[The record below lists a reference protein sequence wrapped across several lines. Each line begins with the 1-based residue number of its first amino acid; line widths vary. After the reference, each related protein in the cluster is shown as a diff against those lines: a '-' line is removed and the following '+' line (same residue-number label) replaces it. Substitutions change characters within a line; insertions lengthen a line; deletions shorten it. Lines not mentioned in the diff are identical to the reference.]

1 MREFFHQNIRDTP
14 MHFENQKLRLLPVQ
28 LIASDQSLILKRG
41 RTEIKIDGEGAEEVV
56 ALIIEATSGASAT
69 LEEIFQQ
76 FAAPHRP
83 TVQRLIEHLLDRR
96 ILVSAEVEAAPVDIP
111 ESGLDIFHW
120 HFGLRTEQVNERLNN
135 QHIAI
140 VGVNG
145 ISRQLVTALAT
156 AGVEDITV
164 VDYPLLRNVRL
175 FHDDGAVRAPEWPAS
190 AQHLIKNYEVW
201 TEKVDLDELNCLV
214 ATSDFGGQHLL
225 RPWNTFCLK
234 HNIHFL
240 PVLLQDLIG
249 SVGPLVVPGETACL
263 ECLRARQN
271 AHLRDI
277 EAQRAAD
284 YHAFDG
290 QVVTGFHPAMASILG
305 DIAALELSKFYGGLQ
320 GWQVGALIEVNLL
333 ATKMTARKVLRIPRC
348 MVCSNLNRRSAIT
361 PKKNALMPGNRYSS
375 RYEE

>member
-1 MREFFHQNIRDTP
+1 MRELFHQNIRDTK
-14 MHFENQKLRLLPVQ
+14 MNSENQKLKLLPVQ
-28 LIASDQSLILKRG
+28 LIESDQRMILKRG

-56 ALIIEATSGASAT
+56 ALILEATSGAGAT
-69 LEEIFQQ
+69 PEEICKQ

-83 TVQRLIEHLLDRR
+83 TVQRLIEHLLDKR
-96 ILVSAEVEAAPVDIP
+96 ILVPAEGEAASVDVP
-111 ESGLDIFHW
+111 ESGIDIFHW

-140 VGVNG
+140 VGVNS
-145 ISRQLVTALAT
+145 ISRQLVTALTT
-156 AGVEDITV
+156 AGVEEITV
-164 VDYPLLRNVRL
+164 VDYPLLRNLRL
-175 FHDDGAVRAPEWPAS
+175 FHGDGALRATEWPAS

-201 TEKVDLDELNCLV
+201 TERVDLDELNCLV
-214 ATSDFGGQHLL
+214 AASDFGGQHLL
-225 RPWNTFCLK
+225 RPWNKFCLK
-234 HNIHFL
+234 HSVHFL
-240 PVLLQDLIG
+240 PVVLQDLIG
-249 SVGPLVVPGETACL
+249 YVGPLVIPGETACL

-290 QVVTGFHPAMASILG
+290 QVVTGFHPSMASILG
-305 DIAALELSKFYGGLQ
+305 DIAAIELSKFYGGLRE
-320 GWQVGALIEVNLL
+320 WQVGALIEVNLL

-361 PKKNALMPGNRYSS
+361 PKKNALMPGNQYSS